1 MRFTEHNETPARR
14 ATSVFRWPAFNKI
27 STSRRFNILSILL
40 PPGPP
45 RRTDR
50 ETHRKGFTVYG
61 VSGMAQNFRNEMAQ
75 IFRNSQ
81 KEAKALTRKTRR
93 RASPARLTLDQLL
106 KYRHLARDRATLPVR

>member
-27 STSRRFNILSILL
+27 STSCRFNILSILL

-75 IFRNSQ
+75 IFRNSHSHGVGFF
-81 KEAKALTRKTRR
+81 AVFRSDLLTVVQHIGG
-93 RASPARLTLDQLL
+93 S
-106 KYRHLARDRATLPVR
+106 